1 MHTPALLLSVAML
14 GACASPAPQSE
25 TDRRR
30 EQSAQAHQR
39 AGEALARGDHTEAL
53 RHYQGALDRSRAVE
67 NQEAVAATLLNVA
80 AALHR
85 RGDFAAARA
94 KLLDLTEHDPPFGA
108 AYVGRA
114 EARLALIEL
123 QSNRTSEA
131 ARHAARASEL
141 CSEAQC
147 PWRMALLG
155 VLARIALE
163 SGDLD
168 LATTR
173 AGEVRAAAAQAGDRR
188 EEANAWRL
196 LGEAAARSGRN
207 DEARSAFSAAL
218 TIDKEIEA
226 PARIALDLLA
236 LARLELAQ
244 GNRAAARGYAR
255 RAAAVADGARLP
267 GLLAEARGLLRDA
280 E

>member
-173 AGEVRAAAAQAGDRR
+173 AAQAGDRR